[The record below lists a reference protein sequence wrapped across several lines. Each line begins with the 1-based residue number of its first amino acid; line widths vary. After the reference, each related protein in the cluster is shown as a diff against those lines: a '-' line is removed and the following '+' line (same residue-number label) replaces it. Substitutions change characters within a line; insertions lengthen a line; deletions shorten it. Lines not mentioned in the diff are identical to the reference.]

1 LGAPSQASAL
11 SAGGRTSSG
20 SLRSRTRSW
29 LIVAEVALAV
39 VLVAGSTLLLRS
51 LDRLLR
57 VDPGFDPAGVLVLT
71 VTTPASRYPADA
83 DRTRFRDALLER
95 ASTLPGVTA
104 VASTQSV
111 PFFADYVA
119 SLFIDGDNE
128 PADALPSANF
138 YAVSPGYFDVM
149 GIPLLRGRDV
159 APTDDHRSPRVALV
173 SRQLALKV
181 FGSLDVIGRQIRPS
195 QGPGL
200 DFAEIIGVVDDV
212 RQYGLDQDATLQ
224 IYEPARQ
231 HPYFSSQQ
239 LLVRTDQPA
248 DRATA
253 MVRAAVQDIDPLLPV
268 SAAMTLSS
276 ALTISTGPRRFTA
289 ALLGGLAAIALML
302 AAVGVYALVSF
313 SVGRRVQEFGVRLAL
328 GAEPRS
334 IMRMVVGQ
342 GLRLALL
349 GVAIGVAGALALSRF
364 IEALLFDVSAHDPVA
379 FGIAAVVLVAA
390 ALAASAA
397 PARRALRVDPV
408 TALRQS

>member
-1 LGAPSQASAL
+1 
-11 SAGGRTSSG
+11 
-20 SLRSRTRSW
+20 
-29 LIVAEVALAV
+29 
-39 VLVAGSTLLLRS
+39 
-51 LDRLLR
+51 
-57 VDPGFDPAGVLVLT
+57 
-71 VTTPASRYPADA
+71 
-83 DRTRFRDALLER
+83 
-95 ASTLPGVTA
+95 
-104 VASTQSV
+104 
-111 PFFADYVA
+111 
-119 SLFIDGDNE
+119 
-128 PADALPSANF
+128 
-138 YAVSPGYFDVM
+138 
-149 GIPLLRGRDV
+149 
-159 APTDDHRSPRVALV
+159 
-173 SRQLALKV
+173 
-181 FGSLDVIGRQIRPS
+181 
-195 QGPGL
+195 
-200 DFAEIIGVVDDV
+200 
-212 RQYGLDQDATLQ
+212 
-224 IYEPARQ
+224 
-231 HPYFSSQQ
+231 
-239 LLVRTDQPA
+239 LVRTDQPA